1 MRIIGGV
8 NKGRNLVGL
17 GKGDPS
23 AHLRPTSD
31 RVRESIFNLIIGG
44 RFGNKLE
51 NCYTLDLF
59 AGTGA
64 LGLEALSRG
73 AKSVVFIDNG
83 QHAIQLLRK
92 NISICDV
99 ENKAMVIRADATKKL
114 PTLSKN
120 SFDTVFID
128 PPYGKFEL
136 SEILEKLYRNNW
148 ANDDSLIYLESN
160 RCLKQLASP
169 KYQLVKDSVA
179 GNVYY
184 GILKSTSAKSEK

>member
-1 MRIIGGV
+1 MRIIGGI

-23 AHLRPTSD
+23 AQLRPTSD

-51 NCYTLDLF
+51 NCCTLDLF

-83 QHAIQLLRK
+83 QHAIQLLKK
-92 NISICDV
+92 NISICGV
-99 ENKAMVIRADATKKL
+99 EIKL
-114 PTLSKN
+114 RLLEQTLQKS
-120 SFDTVFID
+120 SQH
-128 PPYGKFEL
+128 
-136 SEILEKLYRNNW
+136 
-148 ANDDSLIYLESN
+148 YL
-160 RCLKQLASP
+160 KIV
-169 KYQLVKDSVA
+169 LV
-179 GNVYY
+179 
-184 GILKSTSAKSEK
+184 